1 MAISQMRQLSLL
13 LPKELLDQLLFYLQG
28 LESVQIH
35 DLRQEEDWQAAFEQA
50 LVGRPDRQL
59 SQQDLLSRQEK
70 LERLIADLEPF
81 MPKKKLL
88 GSLKEEPLEL
98 SFAALEQA
106 GKARDE
112 EALLEG
118 ISKQLKV
125 LQEAKGQIEADR
137 LEVAALEKWVPLE
150 LTPQAA
156 ATFSHL
162 GALIGTIPNTDDDAL
177 RLALGAHPDLK
188 FQEVFTDDTEQGVLI
203 FYKTG
208 SLEEVRKIL
217 KEYGFKPF
225 EYDHAEL
232 PAERIAQL
240 KANIRQQEAV
250 ADAMTKS
257 LAASKNELDQLKVQL
272 DYLCNLS
279 SRQESKNQLASTQ
292 NLAALEGWIE
302 SNQVQALEACL
313 TEQFGQSIL
322 IQTREIRQDEED
334 KVPTKLKNNV
344 LVEPFELVTE
354 MYSLPKY
361 GDKDPTP
368 VVSLFYFVF
377 FGMMVADIGYG
388 LLLFVG
394 TSLALHFLHV
404 KSGLA
409 KNLRFFRLLGVAVI
423 IWGLVYG
430 SFFGFELPFALIS
443 TSSDAMTIL
452 VISVVFGFVTVLA
465 GLFLSGLKNIRL
477 KDYAEAYNAGFAWV
491 LILLGLLL
499 LALGDFFPSLAIA
512 ATIGQWLAIINAL
525 GILAVSIVSAKSL
538 AGLGSGLFNLYN
550 VSGYVG
556 DLVSFTRLMAL
567 GLSGASIG
575 SAFNLI
581 VSLFPPVARFS
592 IGILLFIALHL
603 VNMFLSFLSGYVHG
617 ARLIFVEFFGKFYDG
632 GGKPF
637 TPLKPSEKYVQ
648 QSKK

>member
-13 LPKELLDQLLFYLQG
+13 LPKELLDRLLFYLQG

-35 DLRQEEDWQAAFEQA
+35 DLRQEEDWPAAFEKA
-50 LVGRPDRQL
+50 LVGRPVQQL
-59 SQQDLLSRQEK
+59 SQQDLVSRQEK
-70 LERLIADLEPF
+70 LERLVEELEPF

-88 GSLKEEPLEL
+88 ESLKEEPLEL

-106 GKARDE
+106 GKNRDE
-112 EALLEG
+112 AVLLEG

-125 LQEAKGQIEADR
+125 LQEAKSQIEADR
-137 LEVAALEKWVPLE
+137 LEVAELEKWEPLE

-177 RLALGAHPDLK
+177 RLALGAHADLK
-188 FQEVFTDDTEQGVLI
+188 FQEVFTDDTEHGVLI

-208 SLEEVRKIL
+208 SLEEVRRIL

-232 PAERIAQL
+232 PADRLEQL
-240 KANIRQQEAV
+240 KSNIRQQEAV
-250 ADAMTKS
+250 VDAMTKS
-257 LAASKNELDQLKVQL
+257 LAASKGELDQLKVQL

-322 IQTREIRQDEED
+322 IQTREIRQDEKD
-334 KVPTKLKNNV
+334 KVPTKLKNNA

-388 LLLFVG
+388 LLLFAG
-394 TSLALHFLHV
+394 TSLALRFLHV
-404 KSGLA
+404 KPGMA

-452 VISVVFGFVTVLA
+452 VISVVFGFITVLA

-499 LALGDFFPSLAIA
+499 LALGNFFPSLAFA

-525 GILAVSIVSAKSL
+525 GVLAVSIISAKSL